1 MSDRSSHRSTEPWW
15 RKHVELIV
23 VILLGVVSVSTA
35 YTSFQ
40 SGLYGGAS
48 DDRISK
54 SEAAGTEAESLYLE
68 GNQQYQKDSQTIGQL
83 QQLQAAVDAGDPYAQ
98 AQYDALYFIAVSG
111 TDLEPAVQ
119 AAAAQ
124 DEAEP
129 DFWHDPQVDETYQD
143 TLFGGYG
150 DEKDTSDKLRKQGD
164 TIGDQGDQL
173 GFYTAL
179 MAITLFLLGIAAVVK
194 RAEMRWVLIAVG
206 MSIFTV
212 TAVLTA
218 LIPFVWIGF

>member
-1 MSDRSSHRSTEPWW
+1 MPEKNTASTEPWW

-35 YTSFQ
+35 YASFQ

-48 DDRISK
+48 DDRISQ

-68 GNQQYQKDSQTIGQL
+68 GNQQFQKDSQTIGQL
-83 QQLQAAVDAGDPYAQ
+83 QQLQAAVDAGDPFAQ

-124 DEAEP
+124 DAAEP

-150 DEKDTSDKLRKQGD
+150 DEKDASDKLRKQGD
-164 TIGDQGDQL
+164 AIGDQGDQL

-206 MSIFTV
+206 MGIFTV